1 MMEKKRLA
9 EASNG
14 IEAFHGSQA
23 DFDNFSLA
31 YALTG
36 IGSNVYGK
44 GVYVTDSMDAA
55 KEYSHGHFVYTVTVP
70 RRKYLSD
77 SICRSRRTVQL
88 LVSAFFKYYGEEN
101 DEGKNLYGNHLKEF
115 WMDLAPL
122 QRCLTLYEL
131 YSSLLGFADE
141 DTIQSFLSRFG
152 YVGLKIKDEHVK
164 QNVYVIFD
172 AKNVK
177 IVKKENLN
185 Q

>member
-1 MMEKKRLA
+1 MMEKKRLT
-9 EASNG
+9 EAANG

-88 LVSAFFKYYGEEN
+88 LVLAFFKYYSEEN
-101 DEGKNLYGNHLKEF
+101 EEGKSLYSKHLKEF
-115 WMDLAPL
+115 WMELAPL
-122 QRCLTLYEL
+122 QKCSTLYEL
-131 YSSLLGFADE
+131 YCNLCAFADE
-141 DTIQSFLSRFG
+141 DVIQSFLSRFG

-164 QNVYVIFD
+164 QNVYVVFD

>member
-1 MMEKKRLA
+1 MEKKRLA
-9 EASNG
+9 EAANG

-23 DFDNFSLA
+23 DFDKFSLA

-55 KEYSHGHFVYTVTVP
+55 KEYSRGHFIYTVTVP

-77 SICRSRRTVQL
+77 SVCRNRRTVQL

-101 DEGKNLYGNHLKEF
+101 EEGRNMYSNHLKEF

-122 QRCLTLYEL
+122 QRCSTLYEL

-141 DTIQSFLSRFG
+141 DVTQSFLSRFG
-152 YVGLKIKDEHVK
+152 YVGLKIKDEYVK

-172 AKNVK
+172 AANVK

>member
-1 MMEKKRLA
+1 MMEKRRLA
-9 EASNG
+9 ETANG
-14 IEAFHGSQA
+14 IEVFHGSQA

-44 GVYVTDSMDAA
+44 GVYVTDSVDAA

-88 LVSAFFKYYGEEN
+88 LVSAFFKYYSEEN
-101 DEGKNLYGNHLKEF
+101 EEGKELYGGNPKSF

-122 QRCLTLYEL
+122 QKCSTLYEL
-131 YSSLLGFADE
+131 YCNLCAFADE
-141 DTIQSFLSRFG
+141 DVIQSFLSRFG
-152 YVGLKIKDEHVK
+152 YVGLKIKDEHTK
-164 QNVYVIFD
+164 QNIYVIFD
-172 AKNVK
+172 AANVK

>member
-1 MMEKKRLA
+1 MEKKRLIEVA
-9 EASNG
+9 NG

-77 SICRSRRTVQL
+77 SVCRNRRTVQL
-88 LVSAFFKYYGEEN
+88 LVSAFFKYYSEEN
-101 DEGKNLYGNHLKEF
+101 EEGKSLYSKHLKEF
-115 WMDLAPL
+115 WMELASL
-122 QRCLTLYEL
+122 QKCSTLYEL

-141 DTIQSFLSRFG
+141 DTVQNFLSRFG
-152 YVGLKIKDEHVK
+152 YVGLKIKDERVK
-164 QNVYVIFD
+164 QNIYVIFNPE
-172 AKNVK
+172 NVK

>member
-1 MMEKKRLA
+1 MMEKRRLA
-9 EASNG
+9 ETANG
-14 IEAFHGSQA
+14 IEVFHGSQA

-44 GVYVTDSMDAA
+44 GVYVTDSVDAA

-88 LVSAFFKYYGEEN
+88 LVSAFFKYYSE
-101 DEGKNLYGNHLKEF
+101 EGKELYDGNPKSF

-122 QRCLTLYEL
+122 QKCSTLYEL
-131 YSSLLGFADE
+131 YCNLCAFADE
-141 DTIQSFLSRFG
+141 DVIQSFLSRFG
-152 YVGLKIKDEHVK
+152 YVGLKIKDEHTK
-164 QNVYVIFD
+164 QNIYVIFD
-172 AKNVK
+172 AANVK

>member
-1 MMEKKRLA
+1 MMEKKRLT
-9 EASNG
+9 EAANG

-70 RRKYLSD
+70 KRKYLSN
-77 SICRSRRTVQL
+77 SVCRNRRTIQL

-101 DEGKNLYGNHLKEF
+101 EEGKNQYTNHLKDF
-115 WMDLAPL
+115 WMTLAPL
-122 QRCLTLYEL
+122 QNTPTLYGL
-131 YSSLLGFADE
+131 YSSLLDFADE
-141 DTIQSFLSRFG
+141 DTIQGFFSRFG
-152 YVGLKIKDEHVK
+152 YVGLKIKDEHTK
-164 QNVYVIFD
+164 QNIYVIFNPE
-172 AKNVK
+172 NVK
-177 IVKKENLN
+177 IVKKENLS